1 MQAFARKAIVAGALA
16 LGTLTA
22 QAAFAAS
29 VEQQQQAIF
38 ACKTAAGIGGE
49 ASLSTTLG
57 AEPLVQIQAFDQVT
71 EEDALAINAC
81 AARTVASG
89 AVPVTVAASSPRT
102 HTGRSVRRGYTV
114 PAANFLRSPLCPA
127 NFYGMYRGT
136 LYCFR
141 PN

>member
-1 MQAFARKAIVAGALA
+1 MQALARKTIAAAALA

-29 VEQQQQAIF
+29 VEQQEQAIF

-49 ASLSTTLG
+49 ASLTTTLG
-57 AEPLVQIQAFDQVT
+57 ADPLVQIQAFDQVT

-81 AARTVASG
+81 AARTMASG
-89 AVPVTVAASSPRT
+89 SVPVTVAASTSRKHST
-102 HTGRSVRRGYTV
+102 RSVRRGFTV
-114 PAANFLRSPLCPA
+114 PAANFLRSPLCPN
-127 NFYGMYRGT
+127 NFYGMYRAT